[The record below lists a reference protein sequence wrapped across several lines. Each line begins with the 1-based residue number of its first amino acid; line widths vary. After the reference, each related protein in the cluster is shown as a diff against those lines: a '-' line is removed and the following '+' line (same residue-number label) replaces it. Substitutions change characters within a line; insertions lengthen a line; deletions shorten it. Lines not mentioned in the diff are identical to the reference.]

1 MKNIVLLCTQG
12 MSTGMLMNKMRSAA
26 KASNYECTISA
37 TSVSQAKSAAET
49 ADCILIGPQVRYEL
63 ENVRKQCPNLPIEV
77 IDMVAYGRLDGT
89 KVLAAARKLMGD

>member
-1 MKNIVLLCTQG
+1 MKNIVLLCAQG

-26 KASNYECTISA
+26 KASSYECTISA
-37 TSVSQAKSAAET
+37 TSVSQAKSAAEI

-63 ENVRKQCPNLPIEV
+63 ENVRKQCPNLPVEV
-77 IDMVAYGRLDGT
+77 IDMVAYGRLDGA